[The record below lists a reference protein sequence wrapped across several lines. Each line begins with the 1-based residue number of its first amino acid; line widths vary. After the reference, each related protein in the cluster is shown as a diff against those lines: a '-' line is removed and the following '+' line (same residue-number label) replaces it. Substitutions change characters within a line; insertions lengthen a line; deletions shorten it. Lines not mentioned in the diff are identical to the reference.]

1 MLFAKQNMCNVLHVL
16 RLLMSWYKNTKP
28 VLFLL
33 SHCSGLSH
41 NRLKTHQN
49 SSLAYLF
56 THIDQIDKFFRSFK
70 KI

>member
-1 MLFAKQNMCNVLHVL
+1 
-16 RLLMSWYKNTKP
+16 MSWYKNTKP